1 MPCAPRMAVRRDD
14 QPGSGCHLRCLHRQ
28 MVEEYRNARE
38 AWEIQRDDECV
49 GYKAEERDYQERK
62 PGPTFKKWL
71 LERARSGRDELL
83 EATG

>member
-1 MPCAPRMAVRRDD
+1 MTVRRDD

-38 AWEIQRDDECV
+38 AWEIQRDNECV
-49 GYKAEERDYQERK
+49 GYRAEMRDYQERN
-62 PGPTFKKWL
+62 PGPTFKQWL
-71 LERARSGRDELL
+71 RDRARSAQEDEL